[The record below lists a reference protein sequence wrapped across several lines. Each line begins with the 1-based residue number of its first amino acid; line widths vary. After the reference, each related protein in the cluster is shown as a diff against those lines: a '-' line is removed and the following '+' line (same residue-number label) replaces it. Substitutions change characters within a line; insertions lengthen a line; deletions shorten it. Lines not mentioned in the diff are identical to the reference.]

1 MNKHQPSIVFLYI
14 FSITF
19 LLFAENSNAQQSM
32 YNTTPTTSFWD
43 KVQFG
48 GGLGLNFGSGYT
60 DIAVSP
66 SAIYNINPVVAVG
79 ASLLFGYV
87 NTDSYHSIYYGG
99 SVIGLV
105 NPIPQLQLSAELEQT
120 RFNTDYNWD
129 GGNFSDNYWNTA
141 LYLGAGFRT
150 KNVTIGIRYDVLY
163 DKNKSIYAEPYMP
176 FVRVYF

>member
-1 MNKHQPSIVFLYI
+1 MKNIQPSIVFLYF

-19 LLFAENSNAQQSM
+19 LLFSDNMIAQVKKEYQPSAT
-32 YNTTPTTSFWD
+32 NFWD

-48 GGLGLNFGSGYT
+48 GGVGLNFGSGYT
-60 DIAVSP
+60 DISISP

-79 ASLLFGYV
+79 TSILFGYV
-87 NTDSYHSIYYGG
+87 NTDAYNSVYYGG

-105 NPIPQLQLSAELEQT
+105 NPIQQLQLSAELEQT
-120 RFNTDYNWD
+120 RFNTDYEWI
-129 GGNFSDNYWNTA
+129 GAEISEKYWNTA

-150 KNVTIGIRYDVLY
+150 KNVTLGIRYDVLY

-176 FVRVYF
+176 FVRLYF